1 MKRLLFLFFILP
13 HLLLAQMSDL
23 SVQISDIAASSS
35 NKEMTLQLTAAASMQ
50 SGLLIQLPADIKM
63 IPLAIEINQNI
74 PALLNSDQLS
84 GSDDVVS
91 WDLVNEG
98 VAFIFAPGQ
107 LLAGDQ
113 LRIRA
118 ALTLLSEKIRAGT
131 AVEIRSAQTSPS
143 GIQTSDE
150 VISSANLPLTTN
162 E

>member
-1 MKRLLFLFFILP
+1 MKRLLFFFFILP
-13 HLLLAQMSDL
+13 QLLLAQLSDL

-35 NKEMTLQLTAAASMQ
+35 NKEMTVQLTAAAAIQ
-50 SGLLIQLPADIKM
+50 DGLMVQLPADIKM
-63 IPLAIEINQNI
+63 IPLAIEINQKN

-84 GSDDVVS
+84 GSEDVVS
-91 WDLVNEG
+91 WDLVAEG
-98 VAFIFAPGQ
+98 IAFIFAPGQ

-118 ALTLLSEKIRAGT
+118 ALTLLGGEIRAGT
-131 AVEIRSAQTSPS
+131 AVEIHSIQTSPS

-150 VISSANLPLTTN
+150 VISSANLPLSTN